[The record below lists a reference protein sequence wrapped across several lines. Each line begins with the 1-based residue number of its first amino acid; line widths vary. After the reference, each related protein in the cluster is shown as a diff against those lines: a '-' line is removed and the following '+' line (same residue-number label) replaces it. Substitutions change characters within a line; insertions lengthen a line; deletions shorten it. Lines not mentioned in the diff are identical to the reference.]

1 MHGIKPK
8 IALVFPGVGSQHTN
22 MAKSFYDNA
31 QVARETFEEASDTL
45 KMNMAEI
52 CFLKEYADKLNDI
65 DISQLALVTAS
76 IAIYR
81 VFVKEMGLSPS
92 YCLGHS
98 LGEYSALC
106 AGGVVEFTDAL
117 QIVKQRGRIIKE
129 TISLY
134 DGTMI
139 WVINIDKNTVKE
151 VCEDHA
157 ESGSEV
163 YISAYDSP
171 TQCSVSGNNNAIKKL
186 TQSLESRGAIV
197 YPLKMSGPFHSPL
210 MVRAADEMKA
220 VLQKY
225 GYNPP
230 ECDVIS
236 NYSTLPYTGVESVID
251 NLSKQLIS
259 PIKWQ
264 ESVTYLVENN
274 VKYVIEI
281 GPKDV
286 LKFLIK
292 NITPLL
298 TSYSFNNFKLCDELR
313 NMLFV
318 SEDEYLKVIER
329 CLKVATSTR
338 NYNSNYEDY
347 QNGAVLPYKVVEG
360 IYKGILKEKNTP
372 SESQVIQAIDMA
384 VSVMET
390 KRISKQLL
398 DKKLNQIID
407 GKYLKWFSQERK

>member
-1 MHGIKPK
+1 MKRINPQ
-8 IALVFPGVGSQHTN
+8 IALVFPGVGSQHTA
-22 MAKSFYDNA
+22 MAKSFYDNSP
-31 QVARETFEEASDTL
+31 VARETFEEASDIL
-45 KMNMAEI
+45 KVNMEKI
-52 CFLKEYADKLNDI
+52 CFSNDSADKLNEI

-81 VFVKEMGLSPS
+81 VFQKEIGLSPS

-106 AGGVVEFTDAL
+106 ASGVIEFSDAL

-129 TISLY
+129 TISSC

-139 WVINIDKNTVKE
+139 WAINIDNITVEEICKE
-151 VCEDHA
+151 YT

-171 TQCSVSGNNNAIKKL
+171 TQCSVSGNNNTIKKL

-210 MVRAADEMKA
+210 MIRAADEMKA
-220 VLQKY
+220 VLQEY
-225 GYNPP
+225 RYNLPNY
-230 ECDVIS
+230 EVIS
-236 NYSTLPYTGVESVID
+236 NYSTLPYVDTESVIH

-259 PIKWQ
+259 PIRWQ
-264 ESVTYLVENN
+264 ESVNYLVANN
-274 VKYVIEI
+274 VKYVVEI

-292 NITPLL
+292 KITSKL
-298 TSYSFNNFKLCDELR
+298 TPYSFNNYERCDELK
-313 NMLFV
+313 NMLFIR
-318 SEDEYLKVIER
+318 ENEYLLVIER
-329 CLKVATSTR
+329 CLKAATSTR
-338 NYNSNYEDY
+338 NYNSNNDEY
-347 QNGAVLPYKVVEG
+347 QNGVVLPYKTIER
-360 IYKGILKEKNTP
+360 IYNSILKEKSVP
-372 SESQVIQAIDMA
+372 SKCQVIQAIDMV

-390 KRISKQLL
+390 KKISGQLFDKNLEQIFQGKNL
-398 DKKLNQIID
+398 D
-407 GKYLKWFSQERK
+407 

>member
-1 MHGIKPK
+1 MRRINPK
-8 IALVFPGVGSQHTN
+8 IALVFPGVGSQHTA
-22 MAKSFYDNA
+22 MAKSFYDNSP
-31 QVARETFEEASDTL
+31 VARETFEEASDIL
-45 KMNMAEI
+45 KVNMEKI
-52 CFLKEYADKLNDI
+52 CFSKDSADKLNEI

-81 VFVKEMGLSPS
+81 VFQKEIGLSPS

-106 AGGVVEFTDAL
+106 ASGVIEFSDTL

-129 TISLY
+129 TISSC

-139 WVINIDKNTVKE
+139 WAINIDSITVEEICKE
-151 VCEDHA
+151 FS

-171 TQCSVSGNNNAIKKL
+171 TQCSVSGDNNSIKKL
-186 TQSLESRGAIV
+186 TQCLESRGAIV

-210 MVRAADEMKA
+210 MIRAADEMKA
-220 VLQKY
+220 VLREY
-225 GYNPP
+225 SYNPP
-230 ECDVIS
+230 IYEVLS
-236 NYSTLPYTGVESVID
+236 NYSTLPYVGAESVID

-264 ESVTYLVENN
+264 ESVTYLVDNN

-292 NITPLL
+292 KITSKL
-298 TSYSFNNFKLCDELR
+298 TPYSFNNYERCDELK
-313 NMLFV
+313 NMLFIRKN
-318 SEDEYLKVIER
+318 EYLPVIER

-338 NYNSNYEDY
+338 NYNFNYEEY
-347 QNGAVLPYKVVEG
+347 QKGVVIPYKVIEAM
-360 IYKGILKEKNTP
+360 YMEILTSRSEP
-372 SESQVIQAIDMA
+372 SESQILQAINM
-384 VSVMET
+384 VISIMEA
-390 KRISKQLL
+390 
-398 DKKLNQIID
+398 KKAPIEFTHEKLRHVLD
-407 GKYLKWFSQERK
+407 GKFISL